1 MQNVCTTHHCRNPA
15 VAIVH
20 FLAQVHKVEIMA
32 QNASRGRLE
41 VLALLGIRS
50 NLADVTHIDRVRRGL
65 PAGFGCTGG
74 HFSIER
80 RGVER
85 LTA

>member
-41 VLALLGIRS
+41 VLALLGIGS
-50 NLADVTHIDRVRRGL
+50 DLADMAHINRVRWRL
-65 PAGFGCTGG
+65 PAGLRCTGG